1 MEYFEILMNIFKYKI
16 SKNDRKGEITMDKN
30 AIDVLV
36 VDDDGAIT
44 HSLESFLVAREDIE
58 HVDCAGSV
66 REAMEYC
73 NVHPYDVAIV
83 DLVMPGHDGFSFL
96 EKLHNEHMPKIPD
109 TIVVSAIS
117 SEDVIKK
124 AFEMG
129 AKYYMVKPYQNDV
142 LYRRI
147 WDVLSLRSA
156 TQPAGIVIKERVS
169 LEQRVAD
176 LFLKIGVPPHLKGY
190 QYLKE
195 AVKRTVEDRMIIYSI
210 TKRLYPEIAEHFH
223 VTATKVE
230 LAIRHTI
237 EVMYDRDKM
246 KNVSDVLGFPVGGN
260 KQKPTN
266 GEFIAL
272 LADKLI
278 SDEEA

>member
-16 SKNDRKGEITMDKN
+16 SKNDRKGEIIMDKN

-246 KNVSDVLGFPVGGN
+246 KNVSVVLGFPVGGN

-278 SDEEA
+278 SDDEA

>member
-1 MEYFEILMNIFKYKI
+1 MNIFIYKI
-16 SKNDRKGEITMDKN
+16 SKDDRKGEITMDKN

-36 VDDDGAIT
+36 IDDDGTIS
-44 HSLESFLVAREDIE
+44 HSLESYLATREDIE

-124 AFEMG
+124 AFDMG

-147 WDVLSLRSA
+147 WDVLSLRGA
-156 TQPAGIVIKERVS
+156 TQTAGIVIKGKVS

-195 AVKRTVEDRMIIYSI
+195 AVKMTVEDRMIIYSI
-210 TKRLYPEIAEHFH
+210 TKRLHPEIAEHFH

-246 KNVSDVLGFPVGGN
+246 KNVSAVLGFPVGGS

-278 SDEEA
+278 SDDEA